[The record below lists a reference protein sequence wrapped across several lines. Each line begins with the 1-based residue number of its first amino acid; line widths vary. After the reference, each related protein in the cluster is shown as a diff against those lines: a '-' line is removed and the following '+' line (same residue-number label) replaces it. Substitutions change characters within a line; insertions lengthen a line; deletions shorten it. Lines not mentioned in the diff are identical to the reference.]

1 MEQMSCR
8 DKVGDKRN
16 NTAAE
21 SHPSIWLWYRDDK
34 YEKGAARM
42 WKHVQFEL
50 ASKNGIACERTSGST
65 IYISTAFSEDFIEG
79 DSMSNLW
86 KKNYTSYTLKD
97 SALSD
102 DQKNTEK
109 KKRKDVM
116 NVYTSHS
123 ETYTDVPCKVFE
135 GLTTVNLYTFD
146 KRDGK

>member
-1 MEQMSCR
+1 MS
-8 DKVGDKRN
+8 K
-16 NTAAE
+16 
-21 SHPSIWLWYRDDK
+21 
-34 YEKGAARM
+34 
-42 WKHVQFEL
+42 
-50 ASKNGIACERTSGST
+50 
-65 IYISTAFSEDFIEG
+65 
-79 DSMSNLW
+79 LW

-97 SALSD
+97 SALSE

-146 KRDGK
+146 KRDGT